1 MNVAQSPLI
10 SQVSWTLPLF
20 DAVILA
26 YAALEKIQQNCSVM
40 TFFCEIYEGKAD
52 WLPEISL

>member
-1 MNVAQSPLI
+1 MNVDQSPLI

-26 YAALEKIQQNCSVM
+26 YATLGKIQQNCSVM

-52 WLPEISL
+52 